1 MYQITFSSFIPPS
14 LPINKPNPDFGR
26 VSRKVKGQPGDVEK
40 SILSP
45 PQLSQSHFAVT
56 KQLAVRPYLSVCVY
70 GYEARLLKASKVQK

>member
-1 MYQITFSSFIPPS
+1 MYQITFSSFRPPS

-26 VSRKVKGQPGDVEK
+26 VSRKFKGQPGDVEK

-56 KQLAVRPYLSVCVY
+56 KQLEVSSFIPCGHAV
-70 GYEARLLKASKVQK
+70 A